1 MTIGM
6 AIDGMLNKLGKT
18 QSWLAKEL
26 GVSRSTLW
34 RICKNRTKLKG
45 EIIFKI
51 AKILNLDY
59 DYIFFLCNQ
68 NNRLS
73 GGNGFGKR
81 VSLFTLQE
89 IVFDPG
95 LKLSE
100 RKSLRVVIDLLKRK
114 TG

>member
-26 GVSRSTLW
+26 GISRSTLW
-34 RICKNRTKLKG
+34 RIYKNRTKPKN
-45 EIIFKI
+45 ETIFEI

-59 DYIFFLCNQ
+59 GYLFFLCNQ
-68 NNRLS
+68 NNHLS
-73 GGNGFGKR
+73 GDNEFGTK

-89 IVFDPG
+89 IAFDPG